1 MKNTF
6 IRTAALAATLSL
18 LAACGADSTST
29 PDSAPATTTPA
40 TTIKVTDMSGGQTDI
55 TGVWATGCFANL
67 AGDNSYLEEFSG
79 TNTYVLTENVYA
91 TTDGSCG
98 GTATTAGTQTGTFTI
113 STDVTAT
120 GWDDGTGVSI
130 AAPTAQDG
138 TNTLPA
144 TPVATNLLTTIT
156 TASGSFTIP
165 VNNPISVRRAVDA
178 SNPANIAL
186 YDVYDDGVNGFIAD
200 VSLKATKQ

>member
-18 LAACGADSTST
+18 LTACGADSTST

-55 TGVWATGCFANL
+55 TGVWTSGCYALATGDINF
-67 AGDNSYLEEFSG
+67 LEEFSG
-79 TNTYVLTENVYA
+79 TSTYELTRKQYT

-98 GTATTAGTQTGTFTI
+98 GTATAVGTEVGTFTI

-120 GWDDGTGVSI
+120 GWVDSNDLSI
-130 AAPTAQDG
+130 AAPTAQNG
-138 TNTLPA
+138 TSTLPA
-144 TPVATNLLTTIT
+144 TPTATTLNMTIT
-156 TASGSFTIP
+156 AATGTQTMP
-165 VNNPISVRRAVDA
+165 TQNPFNSYRAVDVTD
-178 SNPANIAL
+178 SANITFYELNNSA
-186 YDVYDDGVNGFIAD
+186 NGLVA
-200 VSLKATKQ
+200 VSSKSTKQ